1 MQAEFTVPETKRN
14 KVSKS
19 GEQVLTERK
28 IGAKYNLKIGP
39 APDPLYPAHMAGQ
52 HVVCMT

>member
-28 IGAKYNLKIGP
+28 IGVTYNLEIRPG
-39 APDPLYPAHMAGQ
+39 PDPLYPAHIAGH